1 MAFQGWGS
9 REMALNSKA
18 GRYKSQGA
26 TKQVEIT
33 PGFKPAEAQ
42 GE

>member
-26 TKQVEIT
+26 TKQVT